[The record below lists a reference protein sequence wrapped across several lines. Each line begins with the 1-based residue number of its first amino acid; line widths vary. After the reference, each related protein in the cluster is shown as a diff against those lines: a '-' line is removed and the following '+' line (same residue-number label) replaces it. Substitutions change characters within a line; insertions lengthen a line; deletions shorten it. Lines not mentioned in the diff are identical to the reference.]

1 MLKLKVILY
10 NLINAQKES
19 KSRKVILFPLCLLSF
34 FYGLASS
41 TRVFLYSRGIFKSH
55 SLPCKVVSVGNITLG
70 GTGKTPFVSLLAETI
85 KARGYRVAILS
96 RGYKGNF
103 PGPVG
108 VVSDGN
114 KILME
119 PQQAGDEPFLLA
131 EKVKDVPVVVG
142 RERWLSGQFALKR
155 FQSEVIILDDGYQ
168 HLSLKRDLNLLLI
181 DSSSPFGN
189 GHLFPRGVLREPLG
203 QVSRADA
210 VILTKTGQSD
220 NINKLKMNLERTIGE
235 RATFQ
240 VDYAPEGVRVYGT
253 EKFLPP
259 GYLNGKKVLAF
270 SGVAKP
276 ESFRKTLNKLNADI
290 AALLTFPDHHW
301 YRSQDG
307 EELWQ
312 KAAALGV
319 EALITTEKDL
329 IRVKN
334 LIPGH
339 IPLWALA
346 IRHVFP
352 QEDQARFFE
361 FVFSRLGL
369 KAREGLSGRA

>member
-41 TRVFLYSRGIFKSH
+41 ARVFLYFRRIFKTH
-55 SLPCKVVSVGNITLG
+55 SLPCKVISVGNITLG
-70 GTGKTPFVSLLAETI
+70 GTGKTPFVCLLAEMI
-85 KARGYRVAILS
+85 KAQGYRVAILS
-96 RGYKGNF
+96 RGYKGSF
-103 PGPVG
+103 SGPAG
-108 VVSDGN
+108 IVSDGH
-114 KILME
+114 KILMD

-142 RERWLSGQFALKR
+142 KKRWLSGQFALRR

-189 GHLFPRGVLREPLG
+189 GHLFPRGVLREPAG

-235 RATFQ
+235 RAIFQ
-240 VDYAPEGVRVYGT
+240 VDYAPEGIRVYGT
-253 EKFLPP
+253 GKFLPP
-259 GYLNGKKVLAF
+259 GYLKGKKVLAF

-290 AALLTFPDHHW
+290 AELLAFPDHHW
-301 YRSQDG
+301 YGPEDG
-307 EELWQ
+307 EKLYN
-312 KAAALGV
+312 KASAMGV
-319 EALITTEKDL
+319 EALVTTEKDL

-334 LIPGH
+334 LIRGD

-352 QEDQARFFE
+352 QNDQSRFFE

-369 KAREGLSGRA
+369 KAREGSSGRA

>member
-1 MLKLKVILY
+1 MLY

-19 KSRKVILFPLCLLSF
+19 KLRKVILFPLCLLSF

-41 TRVFLYSRGIFKSH
+41 MRVFLYSRRIFKTH
-55 SLPCKVVSVGNITLG
+55 SLPCKVVSVGNITMG
-70 GTGKTPFVSLLAETI
+70 GTGKTPFVCLLAETI
-85 KARGYRVAILS
+85 KARGYRAAILS

-114 KILME
+114 KILMD

-131 EKVKDVPVVVG
+131 EKVKDIPVVVG
-142 RERWLSGQFALKR
+142 RERWLSGQFALKQFR
-155 FQSEVIILDDGYQ
+155 SEVIILDDGYQ
-168 HLSLKRDLNLLLI
+168 YLSLKRDLNLLLI

-189 GHLFPRGVLREPLG
+189 GHLFPRGVLRESLG
-203 QVSRADA
+203 QVLRADG

-220 NINKLKMNLERTIGE
+220 NIIKLKMKLEKAIEGRPI
-235 RATFQ
+235 FQ
-240 VDYAPEGVRVYGT
+240 VDYGPVGIAVYGT
-253 EKFLPP
+253 EIFFPP
-259 GYLNGKKVLAF
+259 EYLKGKKVLAF
-270 SGVAKP
+270 SGVARP
-276 ESFRKTLNKLNADI
+276 ESFLKTL
-290 AALLTFPDHHW
+290 AALNPSIADVLTFPDHHW
-301 YRSQDG
+301 YGPEDG
-307 EELWQ
+307 EKLYN
-312 KAAALGV
+312 KAVAMGV
-319 EALITTEKDL
+319 EALVTTEKDL

-334 LIPGH
+334 LIPGN

-352 QEDQARFFE
+352 QDDQERFFE

-369 KAREGLSGRA
+369 KAREG

>member
-70 GTGKTPFVSLLAETI
+70 GTGKTPFVGLLAETI

-119 PQQAGDEPFLLA
+119 PQHAGDEPFLLA
-131 EKVKDVPVVVG
+131 EKLKDVPVVVG

-203 QVSRADA
+203 QISRADA
-210 VILTKTGQSD
+210 VILTKAKIDD
-220 NINKLKMNLERTIGE
+220 NIKPLIKKILSLPHDIPVFR
-235 RATFQ
+235 
-240 VDYAPEGVRVYGT
+240 VDYESEEIRVWGKERSFPT
-253 EKFLPP
+253 EILK
-259 GYLNGKKVLAF
+259 GRRVLAF
-270 SGVAKP
+270 SGIAQP
-276 ESFRKTLNKLNADI
+276 ESFKKTLLDLKAGI
-290 AALLTFPDHHW
+290 VVFEIFPDHYE
-301 YRSQDG
+301 YRSEDMERLQS
-307 EELWQ
+307 Q
-312 KAAALGV
+312 AVHSGV
-319 EALITTEKDL
+319 EAMVTTEKDL
-329 IRVKN
+329 VRLKN
-334 LIPGH
+334 FITGS
-339 IPLWALA
+339 IPLWALS
-346 IRHVFP
+346 IRHTF
-352 QEDQARFFE
+352 QENDQPRFDAFLWG
-361 FVFSRLGL
+361 RLGL
-369 KAREGLSGRA
+369 EK